1 MIQKKIMTEA
11 EALKKLGDLCA
22 RGEHCSGE
30 IMEKM
35 RKWSIANDAQ
45 ERIIDYLID
54 HKYVDDKRFTQSFV
68 HDKIAYNKWGR
79 RKIEQ
84 ALWMKRV
91 PGHVSQPILDDIDDE
106 EYLVVLR
113 PLMKSKYPT
122 IKGNSEYERSMKLI
136 KFAMGRGFTLD
147 LIRRCIDDATI
158 FDDIDFDNE
167 EDD

>member
-1 MIQKKIMTEA
+1 
-11 EALKKLGDLCA
+11 
-22 RGEHCSGE
+22 
-30 IMEKM
+30 
-35 RKWSIANDAQ
+35 
-45 ERIIDYLID
+45 
-54 HKYVDDKRFTQSFV
+54 
-68 HDKIAYNKWGR
+68 
-79 RKIEQ
+79 
-84 ALWMKRV
+84 MKRV

-158 FDDIDFDNE
+158 VDDIDFDNE